1 MGPPICCVAAARPFA
16 GIAEAWPVW
25 PAIAAAP
32 MSTASAKPLAL
43 KPIVLK
49 VVVLKVVI
57 EVSSSLILEVATRPT
72 CSALGGVRSLKAS
85 FRFC

>member
-1 MGPPICCVAAARPFA
+1 MALPAPPIGCVAAARPFA
-16 GIAEAWPVW
+16 GIAEASPAW

-32 MSTASAKPLAL
+32 MNAASAKPLIL
-43 KPIVLK
+43 KPM
-49 VVVLKVVI
+49 VLKVVI

-72 CSALGGVRSLKAS
+72 CSALGCVHSLKAS